1 MHRGVGEERH
11 GGNETNSL
19 LVVNP
24 QKEII
29 VDHSDRVRRATEGY
43 GGEVYRL
50 DNIDRMENA
59 AEFYENQEELMNQLY
74 DIAEEG
80 EHVDPFWYD
89 DAFLFDSGGLDS
101 ADQKAVT
108 SESSTLEFLGGPLED
123 ISTVIASIEAGSQ
136 EASYILNRN
145 LVFDYGAWDSGEG
158 YVEDELTS
166 LEHLLEADEPGM
178 QERLQHHRL
187 DRDNVHL

>member
-1 MHRGVGEERH
+1 MHRGVEEERH
-11 GGNETNSL
+11 GGNEMNTI

-24 QKEII
+24 RDEVIG
-29 VDHSDRVRRATEGY
+29 DHSDRVRRATEGY

-59 AEFYENQEELMNQLY
+59 ADFYGNQEQLMDQLY

-101 ADQKAVT
+101 TDQKAAT

-123 ISTVIASIEAGSQ
+123 IATVIASIEAGSK
-136 EASYILNRN
+136 EASYILNRD
-145 LVFDYGAWDSGEG
+145 LAFDYVAWNQEQG
-158 YVEDELTS
+158 YVEDELGS
-166 LEHLLEADEPGM
+166 LGEILEADESAM
-178 QERLQHHRL
+178 KDRIQNYRL
-187 DRDNVHL
+187 DRENVHF